1 MDYGPIVEAQKLLNW
16 QKKVDEMA
24 KEIRKEEE
32 KVEMVTRNN
41 ASGEDGIK
49 YLKFILCSN
58 SMELEEKH

>member
-32 KVEMVTRNN
+32 KVEMLTRNN

-49 YLKFILCSN
+49 YLKFI
-58 SMELEEKH
+58 

>member
-1 MDYGPIVEAQKLLNW
+1 MDYGPIVEAQKLLNR

-32 KVEMVTRNN
+32 KVEMLTRNN

-49 YLKFILCSN
+49 YLKFI
-58 SMELEEKH
+58 